1 MQNSIYQPYFISMV
15 PTNMVRRAF
24 YLSKIKG
31 YHRAYQKFLGKW
43 LPSDRGDVSHQTAA
57 KETTY

>member
-1 MQNSIYQPYFISMV
+1 
-15 PTNMVRRAF
+15 MVRRAF

-43 LPSDRGDVSHQTAA
+43 LPSDRGDVSQRLRRRLHIS
-57 KETTY
+57 

>member
-1 MQNSIYQPYFISMV
+1 MMPS
-15 PTNMVRRAF
+15 NMVRRALH
-24 YLSKIKG
+24 LSKIQG

>member
-1 MQNSIYQPYFISMV
+1 MIPS
-15 PTNMVRRAF
+15 NMVRRAL